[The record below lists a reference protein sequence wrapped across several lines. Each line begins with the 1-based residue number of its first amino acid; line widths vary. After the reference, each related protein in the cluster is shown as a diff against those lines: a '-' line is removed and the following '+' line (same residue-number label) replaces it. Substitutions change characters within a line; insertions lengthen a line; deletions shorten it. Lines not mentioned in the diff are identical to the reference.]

1 MDTNCTP
8 YLRMCM
14 VTYTHTITCTNPFS
28 GAANHTWK
36 LVLST
41 SYCNCKTGC
50 FKCKHYIFWAVRCF
64 YNKSLFLYFSL
75 LTLVFPLLL
84 FHFFLVID
92 CKESWVARNL
102 CNLLFDMHLWDML
115 FFFFFFNC
123 YLAAPWPTLGH
134 YRGDSLTH
142 PMLITAF
149 YIFNPKVTGSL
160 VTRLGP

>member
-41 SYCNCKTGC
+41 SYCKCKTGC
-50 FKCKHYIFWAVRCF
+50 FKCKHYIFLAVCCF

-75 LTLVFPLLL
+75 LTLAFPLLL

-102 CNLLFDMHLWDML
+102 CSLLFDIELWDML
-115 FFFFFFNC
+115 FGWDPK
-123 YLAAPWPTLGH
+123 YLLKDWEGQKETRNYPKGQKFLFWWGGYIVGRGH
-134 YRGDSLTH
+134 VIL
-142 PMLITAF
+142 
-149 YIFNPKVTGSL
+149 K
-160 VTRLGP
+160 